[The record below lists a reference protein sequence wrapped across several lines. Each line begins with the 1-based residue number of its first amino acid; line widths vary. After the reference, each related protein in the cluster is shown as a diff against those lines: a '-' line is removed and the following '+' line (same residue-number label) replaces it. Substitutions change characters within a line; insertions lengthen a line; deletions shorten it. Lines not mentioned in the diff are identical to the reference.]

1 VETDFDRALREVTV
15 RLGQVTLG
23 VESAASYLGISP
35 TFGLPLTLL
44 SVTPLDVQGLNATV
58 VIVPD
63 INLANALIDGQVKIT
78 SIEQTII
85 DLIRFDRDPQTITE
99 SMCYYY
105 YSHGEEESWEDLPN
119 LSESYGV
126 LKELESYYE
135 DAIDHALH

>member
-44 SVTPLDVQGLNATV
+44 STTPLDVQGLNATV
-58 VIVPD
+58 VLVPD
-63 INLANALIDGQVKIT
+63 INLANAIIYGQVTIT

-85 DLIRFDRDPQTITE
+85 DLIRLDRDPQTITE
-99 SMCYYY
+99 SLCDYY
-105 YSHGEEESWEDLPN
+105 YSHGESWGDLPS
-119 LSESYGV
+119 LASTYGA
-126 LKELESYYE
+126 LKGLESYYE
-135 DAIDHALH
+135 DALAHAEN